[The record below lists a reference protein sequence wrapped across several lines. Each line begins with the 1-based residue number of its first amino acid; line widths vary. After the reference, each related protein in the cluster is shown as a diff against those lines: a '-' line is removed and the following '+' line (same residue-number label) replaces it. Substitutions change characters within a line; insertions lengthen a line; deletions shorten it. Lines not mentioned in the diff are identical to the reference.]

1 MNHIN
6 KGVVIS
12 MKKKRILSVLAIGAA
27 SLMVIAS
34 LTACGGSSGGSSS
47 SASDAGSSAEGSYS
61 SLADGKAAAQKY
73 IAEYEKGKSA
83 ASFQFADGAYA
94 KAKEAAEKV
103 TADSS
108 ADDVKK
114 VVTDL
119 ALESLTITDEKGDVT
134 VSYPEGDAGKN
145 LKELPDRAIFNKVVK
160 GISDK
165 FMKDPEY
172 NAKENTYSI
181 LAGVR
186 KGDEGGVAIVGYNDE
201 GYASVIGGDI
211 AEKCGSNTVVLN
223 DGKVVGSTL
232 EGVALGASLDEMG
245 VKESDLKNDSFSLK
259 AGDKSYNAA
268 AVTKGSLT
276 VIVSVPA

>member
-1 MNHIN
+1 
-6 KGVVIS
+6 
-12 MKKKRILSVLAIGAA
+12 MKKKRLLSILAIGAA

-34 LTACGGSSGGSSS
+34 LTACGFSGGSGS
-47 SASDAGSSAEGSYS
+47 SASDSGSKAEGSYS
-61 SLADGKAAAQKY
+61 SLADGKAA

-83 ASFQFADGAYA
+83 ASFKFADGAYA

-103 TADSS
+103 SADSS

-145 LKELPDRAIFNKVVK
+145 IKELPDRAIFNKIVK

-186 KGDEGGVAIVGYNDE
+186 KGDEGGVAVVGYNDE

-211 AEKCGSNTVVLN
+211 AEKCGPNTVVLN

-232 EGVALGASLDEMG
+232 DGVGLGATLEDIG
-245 VKESDLKNDSFSLK
+245 VKEADLKSDSFSVK
-259 AGDKSYNAA
+259 AGDKSYNAS

>member
-1 MNHIN
+1 
-6 KGVVIS
+6 
-12 MKKKRILSVLAIGAA
+12 MKKKRLLSILAIGAA

-34 LTACGGSSGGSSS
+34 LTACGSSGGSGS
-47 SASDAGSSAEGSYS
+47 SASDSGSKAEGSYS

-83 ASFQFADGAYA
+83 ASFKFADGAYA

-103 TADSS
+103 SADSS

-145 LKELPDRAIFNKVVK
+145 IKELPDRAIFNKIVK

-186 KGDEGGVAIVGYNDE
+186 KGDEGGVAVVGYNDK

-211 AEKCGSNTVVLN
+211 AEKCGPNTVVLN

-232 EGVALGASLDEMG
+232 DGVGLGATLEDIG
-245 VKESDLKNDSFSLK
+245 VKEADLKSDSFSVK
-259 AGDKSYNAA
+259 AGDKSYNAS